1 MVEVSIGAAMAGSC
15 PATNGEKE
23 TAAEN
28 IRIARGFRAR
38 SRSWSLGFG
47 GVRDVET
54 MVWEEKRRD
63 LERRAGR

>member
-1 MVEVSIGAAMAGSC
+1 MVEVTVGAAMAGSG

-23 TAAEN
+23 TVAEK

-38 SRSWSLGFG
+38 SRSWNLGFG

-54 MVWEEKRRD
+54 MVWKEERWD
-63 LERRAGR
+63 LERREGG